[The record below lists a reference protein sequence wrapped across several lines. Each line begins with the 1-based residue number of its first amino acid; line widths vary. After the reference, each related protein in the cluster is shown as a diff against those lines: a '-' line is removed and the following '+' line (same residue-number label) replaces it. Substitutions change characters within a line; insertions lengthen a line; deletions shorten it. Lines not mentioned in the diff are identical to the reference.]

1 MDHKKRIIEILE
13 QVKQNEIANPTH
25 EPDKQQFVIRAYD
38 TALNSLRNCKKQIHE
53 LEDVQDIKGIGA
65 KLKLKIEE
73 IIETGTLKSLQSK
86 TSNDLMLIHGIGPAK
101 VKELANEHNIKT
113 IEELKNHP
121 HLLNDKQQIGLKYHE
136 HFQKRIPRKE
146 MEKHDEYLKKV
157 LAPFTKVLAPISI
170 QIVGSYRRGARDSGD
185 IDVIIKDSD
194 VQDIVSKLKKD
205 GYLIDDFANGPH
217 KYMGVCRLKKHKY
230 FRRIDI
236 LYADP
241 LIYPFSLMYF
251 TGSAEFN
258 IRMRNYALSKGLSM
272 NEYGIKKLNGEKID
286 KTFTTENDIFEY
298 LGLEYVPPNAR

>member
-1 MDHKKRIIEILE
+1 MDHKKRILEILE

-38 TALNSLRNCKKQIHE
+38 TALNSLRNCKKEIHE
-53 LEDVQDIKGIGA
+53 LEDVQEIKGIGA
-65 KLKLKIEE
+65 KLKLKIKE
-73 IIETGTLKSLQSK
+73 IIETGTLKSLQYK
-86 TSNDLMLIHGIGPAK
+86 TSNDLMQIHGIGPAK

-113 IEELKNHP
+113 IEELKNHT

-146 MEKHDEYLKKV
+146 MEKHDEYLV
-157 LAPFTKVLAPISI
+157 KVLAPISI
-170 QIVGSYRRGARDSGD
+170 QIVGSYRRSARDSGD
-185 IDVIIKDSD
+185 IDVIITHQNIKE
-194 VQDIVSKLKKD
+194 IVSKLKKD
-205 GYLIDDFANGPH
+205 GYIIDDFANGPH
-217 KYMGVCRLKKHKY
+217 KYMGVCKLKKHKY

-258 IRMRNYALSKGLSM
+258 IRMRNHALSKGLSM

-286 KTFTTENDIFEY
+286 KKFVTENDIFEY
-298 LGLEYVPPNAR
+298 LGLEYVPPNER